1 MPHAKALAVLLA
13 GLLLASSQA
22 PARAADADVAEQII
36 ETMNKVFG
44 TYPATRANHAKG
56 IVLEGA
62 FTPGPEGAGLS
73 KAALFRAPNT
83 PVTVRFSDSTGV
95 PTIPDGDPNANPHGM
110 SIKFRIPGGDE
121 VDIVANSLKF
131 FPVATGEEFRDLLQA
146 VLDSPAGS
154 PKPTKIEQFF
164 AAHPAAPQAFAST
177 QTPASFATETY
188 HGVNSFVFVS
198 PTGERRA
205 FRFRIVPDA
214 GTAYLDAAAAAK
226 LGKDGLVDEIRTR
239 VGATPVSFTLQAQLA
254 DPSDPI
260 DDATKPFPADRKV
273 VELGKIILSK
283 AGPDPKDLGYLPTNL
298 TDGIEPSD
306 DPLIA
311 VRTNSYA
318 ISFSRRAQ

>member
-1 MPHAKALAVLLA
+1 MLHRKRLAMLLAGVLLA
-13 GLLLASSQA
+13 CAQA
-22 PARAADADVAEQII
+22 PARAADADVAEQIVAI
-36 ETMNKVFG
+36 MNKLFG

-56 IVLEGA
+56 VVLEGTFA
-62 FTPGPEGAGLS
+62 PGPAGAALS
-73 KAALFRAPNT
+73 KASLFRAAST

-110 SIKFRIPGGDE
+110 SVKFRIPGSDE
-121 VDIVANSLKF
+121 VDIVANSLPF

-154 PKPTKIEQFF
+154 PKPTKVEQFF

-177 QTPASFATETY
+177 RTPASFATEVYT
-188 HGVNSFVFVS
+188 GVNSFVFVS
-198 PTGERRA
+198 PAGERRY

-214 GTAYLDAAAAAK
+214 GAAHLDAAAAAK
-226 LGKDGLVDEIRTR
+226 LGKDGLMDEIRAR
-239 VGATPVSFTLQAQLA
+239 VGATPVSFTVQAQLA
-254 DPSDPI
+254 GPSDPVS
-260 DDATKPFPADRKV
+260 DATKAYPADREV
-273 VELGKIILSK
+273 VELGKIVLSK
-283 AGPDPKDLGYLPTNL
+283 VGSDPKDLGYLPTNL

-311 VRTNSYA
+311 VRTSSYA